1 VINRGFGGSQI
12 SDATQYADRIVIPY
26 APKAVLLRAGGNDIN
41 AGNSPEQVFADFQAF
56 AAKVHAKLPETTI
69 YYIALSPTV
78 ARWKN
83 SDKEKSLNEMVKTFV
98 AGNPKLKYIE
108 CWDMTLGPDGKPREE
123 LFVADKL
130 HFNAEGN
137 RLLAER
143 IRPHLPK

>member
-1 VINRGFGGSQI
+1 
-12 SDATQYADRIVIPY
+12 
-26 APKAVLLRAGGNDIN
+26 
-41 AGNSPEQVFADFQAF
+41 
-56 AAKVHAKLPETTI
+56 VHGKLPETTI
-69 YYIALSPTV
+69 YYIALSPSV

-83 SDKEKSLNEMVKTFV
+83 ADKEKSLNEMVKTFS

-123 LFVADKL
+123 LFVEDKL